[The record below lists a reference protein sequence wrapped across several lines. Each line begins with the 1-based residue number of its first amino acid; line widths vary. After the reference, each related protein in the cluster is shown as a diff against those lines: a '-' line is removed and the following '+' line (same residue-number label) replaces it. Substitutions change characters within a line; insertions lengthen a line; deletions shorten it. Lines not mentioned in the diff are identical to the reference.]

1 MYKYK
6 AKLVSNG
13 EVVAQAN
20 TLDDLNGLI
29 KNYRRGQKHGLHT
42 KANENI
48 EIIHIER
55 DNLHG
60 KHQSKE
66 VVLKIV

>member
-6 AKLVSNG
+6 ARLVANG
-13 EVVAQAN
+13 EIVAQAN
-20 TLDDLNGLI
+20 TLDDLSGLI
-29 KNYRRGQKHGLHT
+29 KSYRRGQKHGLHT

-48 EIIHIER
+48 EVIHIER

-60 KHQSKE
+60 KYASKE
-66 VVLKIV
+66 VVIKIV

>member
-6 AKLVSNG
+6 AKLVASG
-13 EVVAQAN
+13 EIVAQAN
-20 TLDDLNGLI
+20 SLDDLSGLI
-29 KNYRRGQKHGLHT
+29 KNYRRGHKHGTHT

-48 EIIHIER
+48 EIIHVER

-60 KHQSKE
+60 KYASKE